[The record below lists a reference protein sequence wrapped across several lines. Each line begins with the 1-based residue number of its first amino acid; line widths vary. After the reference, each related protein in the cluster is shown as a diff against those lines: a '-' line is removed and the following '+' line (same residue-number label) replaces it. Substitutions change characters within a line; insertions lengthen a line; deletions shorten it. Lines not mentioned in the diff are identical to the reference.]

1 MILALF
7 LDNVCFYCSDGSI
20 YSISSNVS
28 PSDDLPACRT
38 YSKSRKP
45 PRRREYH
52 DHVGNP
58 MSEIDRS
65 SLTSQPRTQIS
76 LNSIEFDE
84 NINFGPLHPLE
95 AQLQSLRIDSVGEGL
110 LHENRTNQ
118 QTLAGNSRPIEP
130 RHIYDGAL
138 YRYNITNKQILAAG
152 NFGIGPS
159 HDYARLLHENNTNQ
173 QNTNQQTLVGNFGIG
188 PHHLVYEGLSQ
199 CNNANNET
207 LVIGNPRI
215 GPSPVF
221 YNSPVGRILQRYN
234 DITSLEVMRGRVVS
248 MSKEEYG
255 SEFLVRLLDG
265 KNPRDIKF
273 ILMELLNH
281 LHDLMMDQFG
291 KCVIE
296 KIFDVLNEDQITLL
310 FELITE
316 DLPKFQIACKNNIG
330 LFIRYTS
337 MQSYTKYDRSS
348 YDRKAMD
355 CFTYALREIVV
366 PVATSH
372 YGSYAI
378 LDAMA
383 SECTLVATNKSGCF
397 VLQKCLSI
405 STLELSYLL
414 ICAVTNRVTVLAP
427 HQYGNYVVQYVIKL
441 RLGEVNEAIVNRLR
455 GCYVDLSVNKQAS
468 NVVENLLI
476 FSTQKNVGIIVQEI
490 INSPSFLYLLQ
501 DPFGNYVAQ
510 TALECSKGALYDAL
524 VSTISKHYRILCTD
538 QYGKR

>member
-1 MILALF
+1 MNLKKMKSRNGASQEGKDVYKAWAFWTGMKKPSNREMNLEF
-7 LDNVCFYCSDGSI
+7 LDKITSGSMDQSTQFLRNG
-20 YSISSNVS
+20 Y
-28 PSDDLPACRT
+28 PSDDFPAVELIPNPEN
-38 YSKSRKP
+38 P
-45 PRRREYH
+45 PLREL
-52 DHVGNP
+52 
-58 MSEIDRS
+58 I
-65 SLTSQPRTQIS
+65 TT
-76 LNSIEFDE
+76 
-84 NINFGPLHPLE
+84 
-95 AQLQSLRIDSVGEGL
+95 
-110 LHENRTNQ
+110 T
-118 QTLAGNSRPIEP
+118 
-130 RHIYDGAL
+130 
-138 YRYNITNKQILAAG
+138 YNITNKQILAAG

-199 CNNANNET
+199 CNNTNNET
-207 LVIGNPRI
+207 LVIGNARI
-215 GPSPVF
+215 GPSPVY

-255 SEFLVRLLDG
+255 SEFL
-265 KNPRDIKF
+265 
-273 ILMELLNH
+273 
-281 LHDLMMDQFG
+281 
-291 KCVIE
+291 
-296 KIFDVLNEDQITLL
+296 
-310 FELITE
+310 
-316 DLPKFQIACKNNIG
+316 
-330 LFIRYTS
+330 
-337 MQSYTKYDRSS
+337 
-348 YDRKAMD
+348 
-355 CFTYALREIVV
+355 
-366 PVATSH
+366 
-372 YGSYAI
+372 AI

-441 RLGEVNEAIVNRLR
+441 RLGEVNEAIVNQLR

-476 FSTQKNVGIIVQEI
+476 FSTQKNVDIIVQEI

-538 QYGKR
+538 QYGKRVLDFMCGGAKKFYAQFRRH